1 MTTYN
6 SHSETA
12 DRQLAMNPKKFLVW
26 LFIASIVMI
35 FISLSSA
42 YIVKQSEGNWL
53 IFDFPQMF
61 IYSSAVVVL
70 SSITMQWAYWSAKK
84 DNLFQLKSSM
94 VATIVLAFIF
104 VGAQFKAWGE
114 LVDNNVFLV
123 GNPSGSFVY
132 ILTGLHA
139 VHLLAGIVFLI
150 IVLISALSYKV
161 HSKSMA
167 QLEMCTTF
175 WHFLSGLWIY
185 LYLFLLLNN

>member
-1 MTTYN
+1 M
-6 SHSETA
+6 
-12 DRQLAMNPKKFLVW
+12 AMNPKKFLVW

-42 YIVKQSEGNWL
+42 YVVKQSEGNWL
-53 IFDFPQMF
+53 MFDFPQMF
-61 IYSSAVVVL
+61 VYSSAIVVL

-84 DNLFQLKSSM
+84 DNLSQLKSSL

-114 LVDNNVFLV
+114 LVDNNIFLV

-150 IVLISALSYKV
+150 IVLISALNYKV
-161 HSKSMA
+161 HSKSTV